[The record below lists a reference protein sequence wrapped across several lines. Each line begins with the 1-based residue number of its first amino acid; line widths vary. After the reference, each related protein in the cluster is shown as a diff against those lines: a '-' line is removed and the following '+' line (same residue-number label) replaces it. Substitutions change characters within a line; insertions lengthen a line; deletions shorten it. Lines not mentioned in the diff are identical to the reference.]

1 MGKHIFTKKQ
11 CNPILGDL
19 VMGILKKLLLGLLTI
34 SILSLASVAWLIN
47 YQSSSNTNAVVKS
60 VLSIV
65 EQEQQNSEQELSK
78 GFDQI
83 AKSIDG
89 ANSRTI
95 SIMVDL
101 YKTSYQT
108 LVKAI
113 ANQIFP
119 LIEEYDFDTPGQ
131 IINTLIKQSGALKWV
146 YFETSETPTE
156 SDTYTFGEKA
166 NEQTQSL
173 LFEHEIKTE
182 FAYLKII
189 LQVSME
195 EMQALSDVSLI
206 LDQININNQK
216 LYKAI
221 EKNSQQSL
229 TLAQEKAQLTA
240 QSLNSKLLKY
250 IFLMVAIVVLITC
263 IILIVFL
270 KRWVTNPITNA
281 ITSLSNNSEQVI
293 EHSRSLS
300 IISGDISDSASIQ
313 ASSLEETS
321 ASLEEMSSM
330 IKQNADNTVMAD
342 NLMKET
348 NQVVDIAK
356 GSMKDLSISMADI
369 LKASEETSKII
380 KTIDE
385 ISFQTNLLALNAAVE
400 AARAGEAGAGFA
412 VVADEVRNLAMRAA
426 DAAKDTESL
435 IQETLNKVNAGSDLV
450 ATNNEAF
457 TDIADSSVRVGELVN
472 EITAASGEQAQGIEL
487 INKTI
492 AEMDNTTQQNAASA
506 EESAAASEELNSQAL
521 LLEKIVRDLILL
533 VGGNI
538 ESNGTYSGKKTTIIQ
553 DDSKYNNEEPNERA
567 VDKKTIGID
576 EPQLLSNK

>member
-1 MGKHIFTKKQ
+1 
-11 CNPILGDL
+11 
-19 VMGILKKLLLGLLTI
+19 MGILKKLLLGLLTI
-34 SILSLASVAWLIN
+34 IILSLVSVAWLIN

-65 EQEQQNSEQELSK
+65 EQQQQNTEKELST

-83 AKSIDG
+83 AESIDG
-89 ANSRTI
+89 ANSKTM

-101 YKTSYQT
+101 YKASYQT

-131 IINTLIKQSGALKWV
+131 IINTLIKQSDAVKWI
-146 YFETSETPTE
+146 YFETSEAPTE
-156 SDTYTFGEKA
+156 SDTYTYGKKVTE
-166 NEQTQSL
+166 NTQSL
-173 LFEHEIKTE
+173 LFEHELKTE

-216 LYKAI
+216 LYKII
-221 EKNSQQSL
+221 EKNSQGSL

-240 QSLNSKLLKY
+240 QKLNSKLLKY
-250 IFLMVAIVVLITC
+250 IFLLVAIVLISTS

-270 KRWVTNPITNA
+270 KRWVTNPITKS
-281 ITSLSNNSEQVI
+281 ITSLSNNSDQVI
-293 EHSRSLS
+293 AHSKSLS
-300 IISGDISDSASIQ
+300 VTSGNISDSASFQ

-330 IKQNADNTVMAD
+330 IKQNADNTIMAD

-348 NQVVDIAK
+348 NQVVEIAK
-356 GSMKDLSISMADI
+356 GSMKDLSVSMVDI

-412 VVADEVRNLAMRAA
+412 VVANEVRNLAMRAA

-435 IQETLNKVNAGSDLV
+435 IQGTLDKVNAGSDLV
-450 ATNNEAF
+450 ETNNEAI
-457 TDIADSSVRVGELVN
+457 TDIANSSVKIGQLVN
-472 EITAASGEQAQGIEL
+472 EIATASGEQAQGIEQ
-487 INKTI
+487 INKAI
-492 AEMDNTTQQNAASA
+492 VEMDNTTQQNAASA
-506 EESAAASEELNSQAL
+506 EESAAASDELNTQAL
-521 LLEKIVRDLILL
+521 QLEKIVSDLILL
-533 VGGNI
+533 IGSHIN
-538 ESNGTYSGKKTTIIQ
+538 SNRGISANKATIIQ
-553 DDSKYNNEEPNERA
+553 DEFNYNSEKPDENFADEKVAGIVEP
-567 VDKKTIGID
+567 KII
-576 EPQLLSNK
+576 SNK